1 MAGCLGSRYWNYIK
15 EVVIVSVFE
24 ETGKAVKASSHI
36 TAADA
41 GAVAAL
47 LHVAAQIDSQING
60 LTPDGRLDNVS
71 VPTYL
76 KFCDAL
82 GLTPVSR
89 LRFEAER
96 KDDSGGKLGQLRSI
110 AGGQSA

>member
-1 MAGCLGSRYWNYIK
+1 MS
-15 EVVIVSVFE
+15 VVDA
-24 ETGKAVKASSHI
+24 TNAAVKAS
-36 TAADA
+36 TVLTDADA

-47 LHVAAQIDSQING
+47 LHVAAQIDAQVDG
-60 LTPDGRLDNVS
+60 LTPDGKLDNVS

-89 LRFEAER
+89 LRFAKPAQAEEVEPN
-96 KDDSGGKLGQLRSI
+96 GGKLGQLRSI
-110 AGGQSA
+110 AGGKSA